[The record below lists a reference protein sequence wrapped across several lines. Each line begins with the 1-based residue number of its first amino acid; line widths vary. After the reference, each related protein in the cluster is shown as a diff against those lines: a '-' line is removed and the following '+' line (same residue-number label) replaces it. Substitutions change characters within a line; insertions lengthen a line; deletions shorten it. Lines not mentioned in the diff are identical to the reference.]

1 MDDEPITAA
10 NLENDD
16 LILEILEN
24 ETGNTTKVIE
34 YKSEEADGP
43 GANNKILSETQILQN
58 QITPAGDNER

>member
-1 MDDEPITAA
+1 MDDEPFTAA

-16 LILEILEN
+16 LILEN

-34 YKSEEADGP
+34 YKSEKADGP